1 MDQDRIKRIRKMEEI
16 YDRVVKDI
24 RTLEEYQESG
34 LWLEDYEADERGEIP
49 STLKRGVLS
58 QDAFDD
64 IYLPKRPYPVK
75 KPATHNLFKIPTKS
89 LLLVN
94 GLLWTAIGTRIAI
107 IGVTYYLGLESVKWW
122 YYLLSV
128 LVFGGFWFM
137 FTGVVRKYAAR
148 IMAMAEPRT
157 SIFKTF
163 SVKGYLI
170 IAFMIT
176 LGITLKR
183 IPQVPDSFIAWFYS
197 GLGPGLLSA
206 GIRFIIRWWKAIRF

>member
-1 MDQDRIKRIRKMEEI
+1 MGALGGRGLEKQDGTVSM
-16 YDRVVKDI
+16 
-24 RTLEEYQESG
+24 L
-34 LWLEDYEADERGEIP
+34 
-49 STLKRGVLS
+49 
-58 QDAFDD
+58 
-64 IYLPKRPYPVK
+64 
-75 KPATHNLFKIPTKS
+75 KIPTKN

-94 GLLWTAIGTRIAI
+94 GLLWTAIGTRIAL
-107 IGVTYYLGLESVKWW
+107 IGVDYYGRLAHIPWW
-122 YYLLSV
+122 YFLLSII
-128 LVFGGFWFM
+128 VFAGFWFM
-137 FTGVVRKYAAR
+137 FSGVVRRYAGR
-148 IMAMAEPRT
+148 ITAMTEPRT

-206 GIRFIIRWWKAIRF
+206 GIRFIIRWWKAKSN